1 MKLFPLFIL
10 TRAILVKIEY
20 VPYTVVLNTCCD
32 EGITQDLLGKEKKK
46 QSQSHWDSFI
56 IILFI
61 MLLLYFHFLFFYSF
75 ILLSVFNNEV
85 YGPCNCLA
93 RTLWLI

>member
-46 QSQSHWDSFI
+46 AESESLGLFYYYFIYYVIIVFSF
-56 IILFI
+56 
-61 MLLLYFHFLFFYSF
+61 F
-75 ILLSVFNNEV
+75 ILLFFHPPIS
-85 YGPCNCLA
+85 L
-93 RTLWLI
+93 